1 MKKILLA
8 SLFGFVLLFNSYALT
23 TWYSPYSAS
32 FSVDLKTAPGTYDG
46 TENGIYQD
54 SNNPD
59 GDYNQNTMVG
69 TIGATDFGASKTDDG
84 YDENGICTSYT
95 YVTDSIGISF
105 DFSSASNWMYVSQ
118 ADPSLSVP
126 FGLDIVIRYRVQYNL
141 TRKGWLVDYH
151 DSATRD
157 YTYSTSGSSN
167 GVHQFGY
174 QGENEPL
181 DDGSRNINVDIDTL
195 ATYATDFRN
204 EYNANNNDYIDH
216 DIGSGDGDWKLDAYV
231 IGIWV
236 DIVPVIPEPTA
247 DQLKNIGS
255 ADDYMASYTINVGGA
270 QYLVTMTGYY
280 DSPAPKYGEVLFT
293 VTPTANAYSL
303 DIESMILDNAEVEI
317 GEYSY
322 TEEAEIVASGQ
333 EVNSPYYLFVSS
345 SRTPTANGGV
355 FTMMNVDAVTST
367 LNGRNGFK
375 YKVNLVSDASGA
387 RSGDF
392 NGEATIDS
400 AVSQGLHGSSRSDSM
415 IGNDGYSRTLYDNG
429 KIVMSYVETDNV
441 ISEDNSLN
449 LVSGEYVSDIYIHLV
464 SIV

>member
-8 SLFGFVLLFNSYALT
+8 SLFGFVLLFNLYALT

-32 FSVDLKTAPGTYDG
+32 FSVNLKEAPGIYDG
-46 TENGIYQD
+46 TSQGDYKD
-54 SNNPD
+54 PNNPND
-59 GDYNQNTMVG
+59 GGDYGQETMVG
-69 TIGATDFGASKTDDG
+69 TIGATDFGASRNGDYDD
-84 YDENGICTSYT
+84 NGICDDYSYQT
-95 YVTDSIGISF
+95 KSIAISF
-105 DFSSASNWMYVSQ
+105 DFSTANNWVYVSQ
-118 ADPSLSVP
+118 ADPSLEVP
-126 FGLDIVIRYRVQYNL
+126 FGLDIVIRYRVQYEV
-141 TRKGWLVDYH
+141 TGEWHYE
-151 DSATRD
+151 STTRD
-157 YTYSTSGSSN
+157 YTYSASSENTN

-174 QGENEPL
+174 QGGNAPL
-181 DDGSRNINVDIDTL
+181 SDGSREIIVDIASLDTH
-195 ATYATDFRN
+195 ATEYRS
-204 EYNANNNDYIDH
+204 EYNNNIGI
-216 DIGSGDGDWKLDAYV
+216 DIGGQWTNYRLNAFV
-231 IGIWV
+231 IGLWV
-236 DIVPVIPEPTA
+236 DIVPVIPNPTEN
-247 DQLKNIGS
+247 QSGRIGS
-255 ADDYMASYTINVGGA
+255 ADDYMASYTINVGGTG
-270 QYLVTMTGYY
+270 YLVTMTGYY
-280 DSPAPKYGEVLFT
+280 DSPEPQYGNVLFT

-333 EVNSPYYLFVSS
+333 EVSSPYYLFVSS

-375 YKVNLVSDASGA
+375 YKVNLVSKASGA

-392 NGEATIDS
+392 NGETTIDS

-441 ISEDNSLN
+441 ISEDNRLN

-464 SIV
+464 SVV